1 MANRAAAGLDDK
13 DDDQEENGDD
23 RQEEDDFEDLEG
35 EGDDEDVIIIQ
46 SAYRN
51 HGFTFSVFLTRFKR
65 YRKHYLTLAVNSVIN
80 PAPCGRDLR

>member
-23 RQEEDDFEDLEG
+23 RQEEEDDFDDLEG

-65 YRKHYLTLAVNSVIN
+65 YRKHLLTSAVKIVKT
-80 PAPCGRDLR
+80 CDGDLR